1 MGTFLVLIL
10 ESAIC
15 LALFYLLYKL
25 ALSKDTFHRFN
36 RVALLSMLLLSVVIP
51 LGAILVEGAFR
62 PQEQFSTIVTSIQVV
77 GFVPTESPSPIKSFP
92 LTLALL
98 VSVYAAGVLF
108 FAGRLLRNRILLTS
122 LLRKCTAVELG
133 GRIKLFTHQ
142 LPIAPFSWMRSIV
155 VSSKDLTD
163 NKDIILTH
171 ELAHIQL
178 GHSWDLL
185 VTDLCILV
193 QWFNPAVW
201 LLRQELQAVHE
212 FEADDKVLNK
222 GIDAKKYQLLIIE
235 KAAGTRLYTMAN
247 SFNHGSLKK
256 RITMML
262 KEKSNPWAR
271 AKYAVVLPLAAVA
284 LLGFAQPEFTTLQ
297 ARSAGEIDQL
307 LSWTDVSVPA
317 SPRSIPGPS
326 TSPSPNPI
334 PQDKSSGNSVK
345 PTTSVEKKSDES
357 KPLIVLDGVL
367 IQPSVVSGVNFRTA
381 TDDVFAKALNISP
394 SEIKEISVLKGEAAV
409 SLYGENGRNGVI
421 VITTKA
427 QPAPVV
433 ENLQV
438 SGQVLNASGNSPVVG
453 ATIAEINTEN
463 RIPSVTI
470 TDQDGRFNLTVKR
483 SDNLLRISH
492 ISYES
497 VKVPI
502 QKVMIVALPQKK
514 LMLNE
519 IVVKTIQRIE
529 SSPVTD
535 VPQTKPVFGVE
546 QMPQYPGGDEALM
559 SYIKDNIRY
568 PTSAASKGIQGRVTC
583 SFVIDATGKVTDV
596 NVVRGL
602 DPALD
607 AEAIRVVS
615 GMPTWKPGRQNGKD
629 CAVQYAVPITF
640 SIETIAITPKKK
652 SVQ

>member
-1 MGTFLVLIL
+1 MGTFLVIIL

-36 RVALLSMLLLSVVIP
+36 RVALLSMLLLSAVIP
-51 LGAILVEGAFR
+51 VSAILLESAFR
-62 PQEQFSTIVTSIQVV
+62 SQEKLETIVSSVQVV
-77 GFVPTESPSPIKSFP
+77 GVVPVAPIEAPSKPFP
-92 LTLALL
+92 LTLALM
-98 VSVYAAGVLF
+98 VSVYAAGFLF
-108 FAGRLLRNRILLTS
+108 FSGRLLRNWIVLTS
-122 LLRKCTAVELG
+122 LLRKCTAEKLE
-133 GRIKLFTHQ
+133 GRIKLFTHH

-171 ELAHIQL
+171 ELAHIRL

-193 QWFNPAVW
+193 QWFNPAAW
-201 LLRQELQAVHE
+201 LLRQELQTVHE
-212 FEADDKVLNK
+212 FEADDNVLRK

-235 KAAGTRLYTMAN
+235 KAVGTRLYSMAN

-262 KEKSNPWAR
+262 KEKSSPWAR
-271 AKYAVVLPLAAVA
+271 AKYAIVLPLAAIA
-284 LLGFAQPEFTTLQ
+284 LMGFARPEFTTLQ

-307 LSWTDVSVPA
+307 LCWTDVS
-317 SPRSIPGPS
+317 GPS
-326 TSPSPNPI
+326 SPSPSPSPG
-334 PQDKSSGNSVK
+334 PQDKSSGNSEK
-345 PTTSVEKKSDES
+345 PATIGVKKSEEA

-367 IQPSVVSGVNFRTA
+367 IQPNVVSGLNFRTA
-381 TDDVFAKALNISP
+381 TEDDYAKAMNISP

-421 VITTKA
+421 VITTETKN
-427 QPAPVV
+427 QPVPVV

-453 ATIAEINTEN
+453 ANIAEINTEN
-463 RIPSVTI
+463 RILSMTI
-470 TDQDGRFNLTVKR
+470 TDLDGRFNLTVKR
-483 SDNLLRISH
+483 SDNYLKV
-492 ISYES
+492 SYVSCES

-502 QKVMIVALPQKK
+502 QKVMIVTLPQKK

-519 IVVKTIQRIE
+519 IVVKTIQKTE

-535 VPQTKPVFGVE
+535 APQIKPVYGVE
-546 QMPQYPGGDEALM
+546 QMPQYPGGEEALM
-559 SYIKDNIRY
+559 NYIKDNLRY
-568 PTSAASKGIQGRVTC
+568 PSAASNKGIQGKVIC
-583 SFVIDATGKVTDV
+583 SFIVDATGNVTDIKV
-596 NVVRGL
+596 MNSV

-607 AEAIRVVS
+607 AEAVRVVS
-615 GMPTWKPGRQNGKD
+615 GMPTWIPGKQNGKD
-629 CAVQYAVPITF
+629 CAVQYAVPILF
-640 SIETIAITPKKK
+640 SIQKK
-652 SVQ
+652 